1 MTVAEAEPSALRA
14 LADRLI
20 DRVIEFGINGGG
32 PLKGAVPVAE
42 EHLRGAA
49 GDREEAVRRLVATHL
64 RLAAVSGFATGLGG
78 IATLPVALPAATA
91 GLYIIA
97 TRMCA
102 GIAHLR
108 GYDIGT
114 EEVRSA
120 ILVSLLG
127 SAGASTLRRA
137 GVEIGRRSAAVA
149 LERVPGAD
157 PDRDQQ
163 AGRLR
168 VGGEGR

>member
-1 MTVAEAEPSALRA
+1 M
-14 LADRLI
+14 
-20 DRVIEFGINGGG
+20 
-32 PLKGAVPVAE
+32 AV
-42 EHLRGAA
+42 
-49 GDREEAVRRLVATHL
+49 
-64 RLAAVSGFATGLGG
+64 
-78 IATLPVALPAATA
+78 PAATA
-91 GLYIIA
+91 GLYIVA

-137 GVEIGRRSAAVA
+137 GVEIGRRSTAVA
-149 LERVPGAD
+149 LERVPA
-157 PDRDQQ
+157 
-163 AGRLR
+163 RLLTEINKR
-168 VGGEGR
+168 VGFGWWRRPGRRAC